1 MSSRQAFLEAI
12 AANLDDDAPRL
23 LFADWLEE
31 HGDPRGE
38 FIRVQCAL
46 AGLPADDPRRTDPG
60 APRGR
65 AVGHARSPLD
75 DRAARGR
82 REGLAGAAH
91 VEARLPTGV
100 RFYVQSFVDKIEA
113 ILRQDVVQDLRVGF
127 NLDDD
132 RPDVD
137 DDAWVE
143 RLAACPR
150 LRLVSKL
157 DAQESGF
164 GPHRFGILIRSPHLT
179 RLVDLDLFADVIG
192 LEGVQALCASPTPF
206 RLKRLFLTEA
216 ITMDEDEETPEAVE
230 AVRVL
235 ANSPKLAHLE
245 ALGLY
250 YNMLGEHSVAALVAS
265 PYLPRPLH
273 LEFEE
278 KRDVPAHLRERLRTE
293 FGSA

>member
-31 HGDPRGE
+31 HGDLRGE

-46 AGLPADDPRRTDPG
+46 AGLPADDPRRSDL
-60 APRGR
+60 A
-65 AVGHARSPLD
+65 
-75 DRAARGR
+75 R
-82 REGLAGAAH
+82 REVELLATHGVPWTTVLPAPG
-91 VEARLPTGV
+91 EKGWLEPRMWKRGFPTGLE
-100 RFYVQSFVDKIEA
+100 FYVQSFVDQIEA

-127 NLDDD
+127 NLDYD
-132 RPDVD
+132 RPDVN

-157 DAQESGF
+157 DAQESSF

-250 YNMLGEHSVAALVAS
+250 YNMLGEQSVAALVAS